1 MINEVGDSADEECYS
16 SLNYNSTVPEYSKLK
31 IDDASLASHR
41 PRPRPPPAAAAARE
55 KYVVRSVESYYG
67 AGYKEMPLVQ
77 GA

>member
-41 PRPRPPPAAAAARE
+41 PPAVHI
-55 KYVVRSVESYYG
+55 KKSKG
-67 AGYKEMPLVQ
+67 ATQKS
-77 GA
+77 